1 MSGTEAEQD
10 LKRRRDGVRKL
21 LRWNQQALAGA
32 VRSVARKREGLS
44 VMLRFQPRPGEGGRW
59 SPLKS

>member
-21 LRWNQQALAGA
+21 LRRNQQALAGA

-44 VMLRFQPRPGEGGRW
+44 VMLRFQPRPGEG
-59 SPLKS
+59 